1 MRSLG
6 DIAKIRTFS
15 TFEKMA
21 GKLILH
27 VISPVYEQIV
37 SKCKKITL
45 IVCLRMYDGLVF
57 ELLRTSHDFWHAPV
71 YWLPAAKRL
80 PNQ

>member
-15 TFEKMA
+15 RFEKMA
-21 GKLILH
+21 GKFILH
-27 VISPVYEQIV
+27 VISSVLEQIV

-45 IVCLRMYDGLVF
+45 SVCLRCFCSDNIYTV
-57 ELLRTSHDFWHAPV
+57 RNIKA
-71 YWLPAAKRL
+71 R
-80 PNQ
+80 N

>member
-15 TFEKMA
+15 RFEKMA

-27 VISPVYEQIV
+27 VISSVEEQIV

-45 IVCLRMYDGLVF
+45 IVCLSCFCSKNMYIKTHVRYECGFL
-57 ELLRTSHDFWHAPV
+57 
-71 YWLPAAKRL
+71 K
-80 PNQ
+80 

>member
-6 DIAKIRTFS
+6 DIAKIRIFS
-15 TFEKMA
+15 RFEKMA

-27 VISPVYEQIV
+27 VISSVEEQIV

-45 IVCLRMYDGLVF
+45 IACLSCFCCNNMF
-57 ELLRTSHDFWHAPV
+57 SATSADF
-71 YWLPAAKRL
+71 
-80 PNQ
+80 